1 MALRQAAVAQ
11 AVGISPSYLNL
22 IEHNRRP
29 IGGKLLADLARALG
43 VDPSSLAGGADRD
56 LLDQLHNAAT
66 LGGDKAELARADVR
80 EPADMPT
87 NVITMNSRARIRE
100 HPSGKER
107 ELTLVYP
114 AKAEG
119 DSSRIS
125 VFSPAGSALLG
136 LSTGQ
141 SIDWPTVEGHVV
153 HLEVLEVTNQPE
165 ADTEGDA

>member
-1 MALRQAAVAQ
+1 MKPEIIISSQDLDRLEGLLHAPGARNRSDLDALR
-11 AVGISPSYLNL
+11 
-22 IEHNRRP
+22 
-29 IGGKLLADLARALG
+29 
-43 VDPSSLAGGADRD
+43 
-56 LLDQLHNAAT
+56 
-66 LGGDKAELARADVR
+66 AELARADVR
-80 EPADMPT
+80 EAADMPT

-100 HPSGKER
+100 LPSGKER

-114 AKAEG
+114 ANTEG

-153 HLEVLEVTNQPE
+153 HLEVLEVTKQPD
-165 ADTEGDA
+165 ANPEGDA